1 MVKIVKSNL
10 LPPQFNRQFQPQF
23 QKRRKKKKDTH
34 TSLLYI
40 NSVVAQAKHSTGL
53 SFGRPCAARRIRH
66 YVEESEPRAGRA
78 QSMQP
83 YLTQFQAEPSTSG
96 SHCAEAARSKHKPCP
111 FFFAP
116 ATLGAS
122 HHTHIKSTF
131 AVHSES

>member
-83 YLTQFQAEPSTSG
+83 YLTQFKLSQVHRALTVLRQ
-96 SHCAEAARSKHKPCP
+96 H
-111 FFFAP
+111 
-116 ATLGAS
+116 GANTN
-122 HHTHIKSTF
+122 H
-131 AVHSES
+131 VHSCSHQPLWVPAITHT